1 MAHFARFASIF
12 AQQAGYRKQL
22 MKEAAEKGYPLIR
35 YATCGCGVG
44 RGSLGQQPL
53 LGPQCVLHLAA
64 QHASGVHIFI
74 CCFHCRRH
82 MCLHYGYDDA
92 VWELGEQYLVG
103 TQLLVAPVLH
113 EGATSVE
120 VYFPRLSG
128 SWIHIVSA
136 RHTFVV
142 FPSPFGRVNGVKCA
156 RPTCMMHFCTVL
168 VLLLR

>member
-1 MAHFARFASIF
+1 
-12 AQQAGYRKQL
+12 
-22 MKEAAEKGYPLIR
+22 
-35 YATCGCGVG
+35 
-44 RGSLGQQPL
+44 
-53 LGPQCVLHLAA
+53 
-64 QHASGVHIFI
+64 
-74 CCFHCRRH
+74 

-103 TQLLVAPVLH
+103 KQLLVAPVLH